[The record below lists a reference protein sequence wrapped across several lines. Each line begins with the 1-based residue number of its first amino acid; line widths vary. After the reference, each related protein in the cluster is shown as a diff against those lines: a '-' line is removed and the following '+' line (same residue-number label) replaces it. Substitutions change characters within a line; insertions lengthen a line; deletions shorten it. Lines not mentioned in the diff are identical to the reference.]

1 MKNNTFKNK
10 FQKQNNKTQKR
21 NLERKNLDIKK
32 YKNDTIIL
40 FSPNKKAIEIAN
52 QDIHKY
58 LFRDEVNADIA
69 IKQHQGLKKTLK
81 ELEYTF

>member
-1 MKNNTFKNK
+1 MKNNTIKNK

-40 FSPNKKAIEIAN
+40 FSPNKKAIEIAKGAV
-52 QDIHKY
+52 IGFIIVMLSY
-58 LFRDEVNADIA
+58 SITLFVGTR
-69 IKQHQGLKKTLK
+69 L
-81 ELEYTF
+81 